1 MVSSPESTD
10 LVKED
15 LTQDVITLTL
25 KEKLLIVI
33 HELGVD
39 NQSLALVRLII
50 LLIL

>member
-1 MVSSPESTD
+1 MVSSPELTD

-25 KEKLLIVI
+25 KEKLLIVR

-39 NQSLALVRLII
+39 KQSWALVRSIMLFI
-50 LLIL
+50 